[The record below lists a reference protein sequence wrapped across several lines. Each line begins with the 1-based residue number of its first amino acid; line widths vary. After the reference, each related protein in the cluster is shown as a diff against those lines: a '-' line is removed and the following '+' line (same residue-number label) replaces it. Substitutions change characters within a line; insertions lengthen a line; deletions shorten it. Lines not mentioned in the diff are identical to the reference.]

1 MIDQQNQK
9 NIPIIIVGAGI
20 TGLACAYFLKKT
32 GRPIYIIEKSKQ
44 AGGLLSCFDHNG
56 YTLEKF
62 YHHFFNEDSE
72 LKQLIQQLGLEH
84 SFQSFPSS
92 VGIEHQGQF
101 FPFTTAKDL
110 IGFTPLSFINRIR
123 FGVCSLILGKLLNW
137 KNYHHVSAYDWFIKY
152 VGKQATEIIWQPM
165 MHGKFS
171 DVYKSIPLSW
181 FIGRLKQR
189 MSSRK
194 QSGAESLYYIMGSIE
209 TFITALIKDLKQNNV
224 YIIYEDQISFI
235 KTQHNNINQITTQ
248 NGLSFD
254 KPYLILTTPSHIS
267 ADLLK
272 NVDPQL
278 SKMLKSIEYYHAH
291 CMVLILK
298 KSLSPVYWLNIT
310 DQESP
315 FVGIIEHTNL
325 IPKHHYNNDHIVYL
339 TKYSL
344 NTDPL
349 VTMHEDQVKQVFIQ
363 HLKKK
368 FPDYDFNKNL
378 NTSFLFHSSTAAP
391 VFPLNFDQTLK
402 NCHSN
407 IKNFHL
413 SMMPHVY
420 PDERSVNNA
429 IRIAYNTCKKAGFD
443 LSPLTQGN
451 NIAAR
456 IL

>member
-1 MIDQQNQK
+1 MINHQNKK
-9 NIPIIIVGAGI
+9 NKPIVIVGAGI

-44 AGGLLSCFDHNG
+44 AGGLLSCFKHNG

-62 YHHFFNEDSE
+62 YHHFFNEDAE
-72 LKQLIQQLGLEH
+72 LKQLIQHLKLEQ

-101 FPFTTAKDL
+101 FPFTTVKDL
-110 IGFTPLSFINRIR
+110 LNFTPLSFINRIR

-137 KNYHHVSAYDWFIKY
+137 KHYHHISAYAWFLKY
-152 VGKQATEIIWQPM
+152 VGKQATKIIWQPM
-165 MHGKFS
+165 MMGKFS
-171 DVYKSIPLSW
+171 DAYKTIPLAW

-209 TFITALIKDLKQNNV
+209 NFITNLIKDLKQSN
-224 YIIYEDQISFI
+224 ISMIYEDQIHTIESHDNSI
-235 KTQHNNINQITTQ
+235 TQITTK

-254 KPYLILTTPSHIS
+254 DPYLILTTPSHVS

-272 NVDPQL
+272 TVDVQL
-278 SKMLKSIEYYHAH
+278 SQTLKSIEYYHAH

-310 DQESP
+310 DSKSP

-349 VTMHEDQVKQVFIQ
+349 VTMGEDLVKKIFLQ

-368 FPDYDFNKNL
+368 FPGYNFNENL

-391 VFPLNFDQTLK
+391 VFPLNFDQRLK
-402 NCHSN
+402 NCQSK

-443 LSPLTQGN
+443 LEPLAQGN
-451 NIAAR
+451 NIAAK
-456 IL
+456 II